1 MDLLAFGVQGSWV
14 FIAPYVHEVPWG
26 AWARKSRSN
35 PLIPK
40 QPRVQKNS
48 HF

>member
-1 MDLLAFGVQGSWV
+1 MGLGAFGVQETWV
-14 FIAPYVHEVPWG
+14 FIALYVHEVPWG

-40 QPRVQKNS
+40 
-48 HF
+48 